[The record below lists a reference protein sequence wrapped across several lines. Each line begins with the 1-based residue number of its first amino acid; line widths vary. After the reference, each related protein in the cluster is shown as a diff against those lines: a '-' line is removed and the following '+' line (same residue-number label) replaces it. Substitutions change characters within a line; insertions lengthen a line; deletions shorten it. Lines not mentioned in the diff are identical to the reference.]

1 MRNDRFLL
9 EDNPDSLLLRA
20 VEVFGEVDK
29 AVGWLGTANPEFGG
43 TSPSEAAR
51 TEDGR
56 RSVLEVLVDLEH
68 GFPA

>member
-20 VEVFGEVDK
+20 VEVFGEADK
-29 AVGWLGTANPEFGG
+29 AVGWLGTANPAFGG
-43 TSPSEAAR
+43 KSPSEAAR

-56 RSVLEVLVDLEH
+56 RSVLEVLLDLEH